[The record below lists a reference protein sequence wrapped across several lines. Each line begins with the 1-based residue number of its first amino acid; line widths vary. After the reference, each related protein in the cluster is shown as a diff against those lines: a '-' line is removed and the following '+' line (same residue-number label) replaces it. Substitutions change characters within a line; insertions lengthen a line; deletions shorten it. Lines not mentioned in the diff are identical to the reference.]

1 MFRMWCKL
9 YDDDG
14 HLLKDLVEE
23 NSEDI
28 NRTRKVFTGITNACL
43 KLDLA
48 EPVWLE
54 SNIKEFQ
61 MHAKTRFNKDNFIES
76 VPFEYMEIQVIEED

>member
-9 YDDDG
+9 YDDEG
-14 HLLKDLVEE
+14 RLIKDLVEE

-28 NRTRKVFTGITNACL
+28 NRTRKVFAGITNACRRF
-43 KLDLA
+43 DLA

-54 SNIKEFQ
+54 ANIKEFKQ
-61 MHAKTRFNKDNFIES
+61 HAKTRFSKDNFIES
-76 VPFEYMEIQVIEED
+76 VPFEYMEIHVIEED